1 MNDEMKDDLNVSYS
15 GMSPKMMKMSESI
28 RKRGAERKPKPSRD
42 EDKRQFPFA
51 RPSDAPHFSGTG

>member
-1 MNDEMKDDLNVSYS
+1 
-15 GMSPKMMKMSESI
+15 MKMSESI
-28 RKRGAERKPKPSRD
+28 RKRGTERKPKPSRD